1 MKNKTALMLGYL
13 CFSTICLVSVSMM
26 RAELA
31 FKTVFIFWFIIS
43 VLLLFYVLKLM
54 GVIGKGNA
62 DGSGASETATEGED
76 AQVDP
81 YLRLAKQYGLTQ
93 REVEILELVCLGKS
107 NTEIAEALF
116 LSESTVKTHV
126 SHIFRKLGVKNR
138 TEAMCFVMK
147 RM

>member
-62 DGSGASETATEGED
+62 DGSGASETAAEGEI
-76 AQVDP
+76 QV
-81 YLRLAKQYGLTQ
+81 LHAEQASGLCQ
-93 REVEILELVCLGKS
+93 CHKGWSQLHGSGPVG
-107 NTEIAEALF
+107 
-116 LSESTVKTHV
+116 
-126 SHIFRKLGVKNR
+126 G
-138 TEAMCFVMK
+138 
-147 RM
+147 